1 MFGFGMPGIGEI
13 LIILFVVLLL
23 FGGKK
28 LPEFARS
35 LGSMIVEFK
44 RGKNEINKGLQE
56 INKEISKEIR
66 DISKDIDISI

>member
-1 MFGFGMPGIGEI
+1 MFGFGMPGIGEL

-56 INKEISKEIR
+56 INKEIR
-66 DISKDIDISI
+66 DISKDIDRSI